1 LTGDGPEVTAEDI
14 VNYGMA
20 IESLTPEEA
29 GALGLNN
36 ATIRLSASE
45 AEALGLSGP
54 VSVTPEEGMALGLSQ
69 VCCRRAI
76 NVYV

>member
-14 VNYGMA
+14 AKYGMA
-20 IESLTPEEA
+20 IKSPTPEEA
-29 GALGLNN
+29 VALGLNN

-54 VSVTPEEGMALGLSQ
+54 VSVTPEEAMALGLSQ

-76 NVYV
+76 NVYM